1 MNDIE
6 QLSLRIRKDPDD
18 LEAWKNIMALMN
30 DPNKERDCQK
40 QIDRI
45 IAKQQVTPIICP
57 QCGGGMTVYFAGE
70 LHDKRA
76 KCSYCGTDVD
86 IPDTYMKTVVEK
98 RIGLGQLLPE
108 TDVTIYER
116 RTDNNG
122 STITSDEINKLIV
135 EKGLIAARKEL
146 EVRGIKGLKIDDFS
160 GIDKSNEANRILE
173 EDGVKAFAKS
183 QGAIF
188 VTPQQANLMFK
199 GVIIFFAILSLVE
212 IIIFLFRIFL
222 K

>member
-18 LEAWKNIMALMN
+18 LNAWKNIMALVN
-30 DPNKERDCQK
+30 DPKKKRDCQK

-45 IAKQQVTPIICP
+45 IAKQQVTSIICP
-57 QCGGGMTVYFAGE
+57 QCGGGMSIYFVGE

-86 IPDTYMKTVVEK
+86 IPDTYLKTVVEK
-98 RIGLGQLLPE
+98 RTGFGQLLPE
-108 TDVTIYER
+108 TEVTVYER
-116 RTDNNG
+116 RTDNDGTMVN
-122 STITSDEINKLIV
+122 SEEINKLIV

-146 EVRGIKGLKIDDFS
+146 EARGIKGLRIDDFS
-160 GIDKSNEANRILE
+160 GIDKSSEANRILE
-173 EDGVKAFAKS
+173 QDGVKAFAKS

-188 VTPQQANLMFK
+188 VTPQQAKLIFK

-212 IIIFLFRIFL
+212 IIVLLFRNFV

>member
-1 MNDIE
+1 MNDFE
-6 QLSLRIRKDPDD
+6 QFSLRIRKDPDD
-18 LEAWKNIMALMN
+18 LEAWKSILAVVN
-30 DPNKERDCQK
+30 DPEKKRDCQK

-45 IAKQQVTPIICP
+45 IAKRQAAPIICP

-76 KCSYCGTDVD
+76 KCPYCGTYVD
-86 IPDTYMKTVVEK
+86 IPDAYSRTVVET
-98 RIGLGQLLPE
+98 RAGFGQLLPD
-108 TDVTIYER
+108 TNVTVFER
-116 RTDNNG
+116 RADDNG
-122 STITSDEINKLIV
+122 MAITSDEINKLIM

-146 EVRGIKGLKIDDFS
+146 ETRGIKGLKIDGFS
-160 GIDKSNEANRILE
+160 GIDKSSEANRILE

-199 GVIIFFAILSLVE
+199 GVIIFFVILSLVE
-212 IIIFLFRIFL
+212 IIVFLFRIFL